1 MKSKIFVVISTLINL
16 VLATVVAVLVKKNC
30 ELKKEL
36 KECAPYKIFFTAFG
50 GRVTSV
56 APIKFEDSNPLFF
69 ESTVD
74 GKVSSSEVY
83 QGSELLKDGG
93 QIYILGRA
101 MFIRGN
107 SGKSFFVLKSQDLFT
122 RPHIFNP
129 SSPVPVNEYI
139 VKFGLYGITND
150 FSKLSA
156 NENGWRFTFT
166 DNSKKRVNVSKV
178 SETLQKFLTAI
189 QLPDYLKQVYADLAK
204 LEYRAKALAAVTE
217 EFNSG
222 TKGLD
227 SVLQAELRLLDVLMK
242 GVDLPARMKQ
252 QLIKE
257 YLKRLEKL
265 CSLKEAEFKMGATP
279 LSELREHQ
287 EALYDFKRAHNIK

>member
-36 KECAPYKIFFTAFG
+36 KECAPYKIFFTSFG
-50 GRVTSV
+50 GRVIAV
-56 APIKFEDSNPLFF
+56 APIKIEDNKPLFF

-74 GKVSSSEVY
+74 GKVSSSEV
-83 QGSELLKDGG
+83 GSELLKDGG

-101 MFIRGN
+101 MFVRGN
-107 SGKSFFVLKSQDLFT
+107 SGKFFSVLRSQNLFI
-122 RPHIFNP
+122 RPHVFSR

-156 NENGWRFTFT
+156 NEDGWRFTFT

-204 LEYRAKALAAVTE
+204 LEYRAKALAAVTK

>member
-36 KECAPYKIFFTAFG
+36 KECAPYKIFFTSFG
-50 GRVTSV
+50 GRVIAV
-56 APIKFEDSNPLFF
+56 APIKIEDNKPLFF

-74 GKVSSSEVY
+74 GKVSSSEVD
-83 QGSELLKDGG
+83 SELLKDGG

-101 MFIRGN
+101 MFVRGN
-107 SGKSFFVLKSQDLFT
+107 SGKFFSVLRSQNLFT
-122 RPHIFNP
+122 RPHVFSR

>member
-36 KECAPYKIFFTAFG
+36 KECAPYKIFFTSFG
-50 GRVTSV
+50 GRVIAV
-56 APIKFEDSNPLFF
+56 APIKIEDNKPLFF

-74 GKVSSSEVY
+74 GKVSSSEVD
-83 QGSELLKDGG
+83 SELLKDGG

-101 MFIRGN
+101 MFVRGN
-107 SGKSFFVLKSQDLFT
+107 SGKFFSVLRSQNLFT
-122 RPHIFNP
+122 RPHVFSR

-156 NENGWRFTFT
+156 NEDGWRFTFT
-166 DNSKKRVNVSKV
+166 DNSKKRMNVSKV

-204 LEYRAKALAAVTE
+204 LEYRAKALASVTK

>member
-1 MKSKIFVVISTLINL
+1 MVISTLINL

-36 KECAPYKIFFTAFG
+36 KECAPYKIFFTSFG
-50 GRVTSV
+50 GRVIAV
-56 APIKFEDSNPLFF
+56 APIKIEDNKPLFF

-74 GKVSSSEVY
+74 GKVSSSEV
-83 QGSELLKDGG
+83 GSELLKDGG

-101 MFIRGN
+101 MFVRGN
-107 SGKSFFVLKSQDLFT
+107 SGKFFSVLRSQNLFT
-122 RPHIFNP
+122 RPHVFSR

-156 NENGWRFTFT
+156 NEDGWRFTFT

>member
-36 KECAPYKIFFTAFG
+36 KECAPYKIFFTSFG
-50 GRVTSV
+50 GRVIAV
-56 APIKFEDSNPLFF
+56 APIKIEDNKPLFF

-74 GKVSSSEVY
+74 GKVSSSEVD
-83 QGSELLKDGG
+83 SELLKDGG

-101 MFIRGN
+101 MFVRGN
-107 SGKSFFVLKSQDLFT
+107 SGKFFSVLRSQNLFT
-122 RPHIFNP
+122 RPHVFSR

-204 LEYRAKALAAVTE
+204 LEYRAKALASVTK